1 MHDPYFFQNC
11 GSFQYNISWLCF
23 DVSWCCIENYHN
35 FERNDD
41 CATVFLKW
49 KDFNRIFWK
58 WCLQLNNYNFLLAQ
72 ELAKEFLKKDSNH
85 NTDTKP
91 KKLWSHCGLVCTAGR
106 REGNLFSCLCPKTA
120 IFDRFWKHNN
130 HNMWHNI
137 SMHAMFK
144 F

>member
-1 MHDPYFFQNC
+1 MFFLKRQLRNPHFFQKCSHFHWNL
-11 GSFQYNISWLCF
+11 NK
-23 DVSWCCIENYHN
+23 VRENDN
-35 FERNDD
+35 TFERNED